1 MPVVVVHQSER
12 VVGVFG
18 REAERV
24 RFGNV
29 ERREGRVGGRGGHRA
44 ERCVLVVRRDSSC
57 LLERDD
63 VGDVLVPVV
72 RIEEVPSALAL
83 QDERTRRHRLRR
95 IPCDNETEG
104 LPKSLTANGKE
115 GQTLIPI
122 PNGKTGLTF
131 FPIRDGARMARN
143 RCSASCH
150 FPVSLCSHRHVVNA
164 LFTDSRDPAS
174 EFIFLSAWGCFPGYI
189 QNKTLSPMHH
199 METGK
204 HTHSGCLYRKSLW
217 RTSFPIHY
225 TLCQARTAQL

>member
-83 QDERTRRHRLRR
+83 QDERTRRNRLRR
-95 IPCDNETEG
+95 IPCNNETEG
-104 LPKSLTANGKE
+104 LHKSLTANGKE

-143 RCSASCH
+143 CRSASCR

-164 LFTDSRDPAS
+164 LFTDGRDS
-174 EFIFLSAWGCFPGYI
+174 
-189 QNKTLSPMHH
+189 
-199 METGK
+199 
-204 HTHSGCLYRKSLW
+204 LYPRLP
-217 RTSFPIHY
+217 RTE
-225 TLCQARTAQL
+225 TLCPSIYISALQSDQFQIIFNFFIIADSFHVLMFTVGYCAARRAT